1 MEKTL
6 IIVKPDAVQRQL
18 VGPIIARLENKG
30 LQIVACK
37 FMRISRQLAQ
47 QLYAV
52 HKGKDFYEPTVEY
65 ISSGPAMVMVLQAKG
80 VIAMARKLMGETF
93 GLDAQP
99 GTIRGDFG
107 SSQRFNLVH
116 GSDSPSSA
124 ETEIKLFFS
133 EEELV
138 DYQLNN
144 KHWLYGQIAK

>member
-18 VGPIIARLENKG
+18 VGPIIARFENKG